1 MQYLESTVRDAIYG
15 MNVHIVK
22 PANIYECEI
31 RDNVFIGP
39 FVEIQKG
46 CVIGCGS
53 RIQSHT
59 FICEHVTLGENCFIG
74 HNVTFAN
81 DLFRSG
87 VPDPSRENWITITLG
102 NSVTVGSGAAILS
115 PYICSGSVIGAG
127 SVVVKSVKIKGIYA
141 GNPARLI
148 RTLGKVRVKFIRFIL
163 ANTKSI
169 LKMTPGNRFQSQPFR
184 ILAPP
189 CPTWRLNPL
198 RKIHRMAK
206 RRILAIIF

>member
-1 MQYLESTVRDAIYG
+1 MKLMECAVRDVVYG
-15 MNVHIVK
+15 ANVRIVN
-22 PANIYECEI
+22 PANIYGCEL

-46 CVIGCGS
+46 CIIGSGS

-59 FICEHVTLGENCFIG
+59 FICENVTLGENCFIG

-87 VPDPSRENWITITLG
+87 APDPSPGNWITISLG
-102 NSVTVGSGAAILS
+102 DSVCVGSGVTILS

-127 SVVVKSVKIKGIYA
+127 SVVVKPIKVKGIYA

-148 RTLGKVRVKFIRFIL
+148 RAL
-163 ANTKSI
+163 
-169 LKMTPGNRFQSQPFR
+169 
-184 ILAPP
+184 
-189 CPTWRLNPL
+189 
-198 RKIHRMAK
+198 
-206 RRILAIIF
+206 